1 MKKYTNNIFIIW
13 EEKLNNINSL
23 RSKQLILRFI
33 AAILIFSSTIFFIQN
48 FNNKYYPL
56 IIIASFLV
64 VVLNYIIATF
74 SGIHDSPLGRAIV
87 GFVTFTIIIY
97 VVQFFVPGFFISLLT
112 SLIAAMLYALIESFL
127 PNRE

>member
-1 MKKYTNNIFIIW
+1 M
-13 EEKLNNINSL
+13 NNINSL

-33 AAILIFSSTIFFIQN
+33 AAILIFSATIFFIQN

-56 IIIASFLV
+56 IIIGSFLV

-112 SLIAAMLYALIESFL
+112 SIIAAMLYALIESFL